1 MDAEIRDA
9 TSHWIE
15 RVYAKATYAR
25 RRQEQAQQDW
35 FTIIEAEEIYAS
47 RIFLDG
53 QFDLT

>member
-25 RRQEQAQQDW
+25 RRQEQAQQD
-35 FTIIEAEEIYAS
+35 
-47 RIFLDG
+47 
-53 QFDLT
+53 